1 MRQLYQRSNFTRYI
15 LLLFC
20 IVQVMQLTSAG
31 CSHTK
36 PYYHPDIPEIGKRDS
51 EAAGVLHYR
60 LLLLGD
66 GGEPKQGEPVL
77 ETLREWGKKDAAKTS
92 IVFLGDNMYPEGMTE
107 RRKHEAAERLAP
119 QLSVVKTTGVHG
131 LFIPGNHDWG
141 KWKGGG
147 I

>member
-1 MRQLYQRSNFTRYI
+1 MH
-15 LLLFC
+15 
-20 IVQVMQLTSAG
+20 G

-36 PYYHPDIPEIGKRDS
+36 PYYHPGIPEIERHDS
-51 EAAGVLHYR
+51 ETESVLHYR

-77 ETLREWGKKDAAKTS
+77 ETLHEWGKKDAAKTS

-119 QLSVVKTTGVHG
+119 QTLGCQNRWCPWVVHSWQSR
-131 LFIPGNHDWG
+131 LG
-141 KWKGGG
+141 KWKG
-147 I
+147 